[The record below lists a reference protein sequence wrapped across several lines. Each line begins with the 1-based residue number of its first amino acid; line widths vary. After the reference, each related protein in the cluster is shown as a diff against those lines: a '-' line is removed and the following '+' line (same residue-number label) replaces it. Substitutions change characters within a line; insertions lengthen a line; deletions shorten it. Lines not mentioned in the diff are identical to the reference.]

1 MNSLFLK
8 LIQPLPIENLSAI
21 NEDGFSTLKSQCLR
35 HNLLPLVY
43 TRLQKY
49 RDAISRPG
57 YAADFLDKSKDVFLK
72 GIALSARQ
80 EAKEKEIVAILN
92 DRGIPSVVVRGN
104 AIAREIYDDPNCR
117 ASSDIDILI
126 RLSDATEVDS
136 LFSEGGYSRSDNL
149 PLQFWFYRIHHAVY
163 RNPKGESIIEVH
175 WNFGIP
181 SFFNLSSEEIWGKV
195 ISTDSGYRLLP
206 EMLVI
211 MLLIHH
217 HMHSFRELKILVDI
231 LWSFQRYENA
241 VDWKNLFAELH
252 RIGLI
257 KTTQITLNQIK
268 ILWGESVKEISA
280 IRIIRSELKR
290 SGYNKEPTLLLSL
303 SRMDIDR
310 DHSFQNY
317 RDKLVARLAL
327 DNSSTMIFSFVKT
340 LFPVREAIK
349 TLYDDRRNWTLPLN
363 YLKFIK
369 WRLTEGRR
377 V

>member
-1 MNSLFLK
+1 MNALFLK
-8 LIQPLPIENLSAI
+8 LIQPLPIESPSAI
-21 NEDGFSTLKSQCLR
+21 NANDFSTLKAQCLR

-49 RDAISRPG
+49 RDIISTPE
-57 YAADFLDKSKDVFLK
+57 YTADFLDKSKDVFLK
-72 GIALSARQ
+72 GISLSTRQ
-80 EAKEKEIVAILN
+80 EATERDIVSLLKE
-92 DRGIPSVVVRGN
+92 RGIPSVVIRGN
-104 AIAREIYDDPNCR
+104 AIAKEIYDDPNCR

-126 RLSDATEVDS
+126 RLSDAIRVDS
-136 LFSEGGYSRSDNL
+136 LFPQAGYSRNDNL
-149 PLQFWFYRIHHAVY
+149 PLKFWLYRMHHAVY
-163 RNPKGESIIEVH
+163 RNPKGENIIEVH

-181 SFFNLSSEEIWGKV
+181 SFFRLSSEEIWNGV
-195 ISTDSGYRLLP
+195 VSEGSGYGLSP

-211 MLLIHH
+211 MLLVHH

-231 LWSFQRYENA
+231 LWACYRYESV
-241 VDWKNLFAELH
+241 VDWKNLFVQLR

-268 ILWGESVKEISA
+268 ILWGESAEEISA
-280 IRIIRSELKR
+280 IGILRSELNR
-290 SGYNKEPTLLLSL
+290 LGYKEPSSLLSL
-303 SRMDIDR
+303 SQMDIDR
-310 DHSFQNY
+310 DHSFQDY

-327 DNSSTMIFSFVKT
+327 DDFSTIVFSFVKA

-349 TLYDDRRNWTLPLN
+349 ALYDDKRNWTLPLN

-369 WRLTEGRR
+369 WRLTAGRG